1 MFKRGGC
8 SKINQLWANYLATD
22 LPKRISMLT
31 GKIRNQIDQV
41 WEMFWTGGLAN
52 PISVIEQ
59 ISFLLF
65 IRRLDELQRTAER
78 RSQATGLPLNNPTF
92 SPDEQDL
99 RWNNF
104 KDKDPDVMME
114 IVRDRVFPKIKSLQN
129 EGSFAEHMKDAIFMI
144 PSAKLLSQV
153 VDLLSAIDMN
163 DKDTKGDLYE
173 YLLSKLQQSGVNG
186 QFRTPRNIIE
196 MMVELMQPKIND
208 TICDPSSGT
217 CGFLMGAL
225 EYVEKHHTKE
235 VNKPDN
241 RKHFNTEMFTGYDFD
256 KSMLR
261 IGAMN
266 MLLHGIENPTV
277 EYRDSLKDM
286 GDDNIS
292 EAFSLIL
299 ANPPFK
305 GSVDFDIIAPDLL
318 RALGKTPLKKNTTPK
333 YKTEIDENGNE
344 IQVEVKKKGPTE
356 KSELLFLAL
365 ILRMLKV
372 GGRAAVIIP
381 DGVLFGSTKA
391 HTTIRKK
398 IIEEQKLEAVIS
410 LPSGVFKPYAGV
422 STAILIFT
430 KTNSGGTDNVWFY
443 DMQADGFSLDD
454 KRSKLSKEGATPTHE
469 QSNIPDIIKRFH
481 TLTDDNG
488 LANSKSPEFVR
499 NKNEQS
505 FIVSL
510 ANLKADQVVEKL
522 ADLRARDEQAAEE
535 EKQSAI
541 AAGKKPKEYKEKAYI
556 SFKDEN
562 GEEYVITQ
570 ESVYDLSINRY
581 KETTYEEVQYD
592 APKDILKRIKTL
604 QVKMALG
611 RRELEKLL

>member
-1 MFKRGGC
+1 
-8 SKINQLWANYLATD
+8 
-22 LPKRISMLT
+22 MLT

-41 WEMFWTGGLAN
+41 WEMFWTGGVAN

-59 ISFLLF
+59 ISYLLF
-65 IRRLDELQRTAER
+65 IRRLDELQKTAER

-92 SPDEQDL
+92 SPEEQAL
-99 RWNNF
+99 RWSSF

-144 PSAKLLSQV
+144 PSAKLLDQV
-153 VDLLSAIDMN
+153 VQLLSAIDMN

-186 QFRTPRNIIE
+186 QFRTPRNIIQ
-196 MMVELMQPKIND
+196 MMVELMQPKVGD

-217 CGFLMGAL
+217 CGFLMAAV
-225 EYVEKHHTKE
+225 EYVEEHHAKE

-241 RKHFNTEMFTGYDFD
+241 RKHFNNEMFTGFDFD
-256 KSMLR
+256 KHMLR

-266 MLLHGIENPTV
+266 MLLHGIENPSV
-277 EYRDSLKDM
+277 HYRDSLQDQ
-286 GDDNIS
+286 GDENIS
-292 EAFSLIL
+292 EAYNLIL

-305 GSVDFDIIAPDLL
+305 GAVDFDIVAPDLL
-318 RALGKTPLKKNTTPK
+318 RALGKNPVVKKTAPK
-333 YKTEIDENGNE
+333 FKTEIDEDGNE
-344 IQVEVKKKGPTE
+344 IQVEVKKKKQTE

-391 HTTIRKK
+391 HKTIREQIVSK
-398 IIEEQKLEAVIS
+398 QKLEAVIS

-454 KRSKLSKEGATPTHE
+454 KRSQLFKDGETPTHE
-469 QSNIPDIIKRFH
+469 QSNIADIIERFN
-481 TLTDDNG
+481 TLTNEDSTP
-488 LANSKSPEFVR
+488 NSDSPEYKR
-499 NKNEQS
+499 KKTEQS
-505 FIVSL
+505 FMVPV
-510 ANLKADQVVEKL
+510 AD
-522 ADLRARDEQAAEE
+522 
-535 EKQSAI
+535 
-541 AAGKKPKEYKEKAYI
+541 I
-556 SFKDEN
+556 SKNDF
-562 GEEYVITQ
+562 
-570 ESVYDLSINRY
+570 DLSINRY
-581 KETTYEEVQYD
+581 KEVVYEEVQYD

-604 QVKMALG
+604 QNSMAKGLAD
-611 RRELEKLL
+611 LEGLLK